1 MQKKS
6 DENNAVD
13 KVVQLMID
21 SAKTSPFPANTK
33 LTLVI
38 SWGELYLKI
47 PKALE
52 DTKPRNI
59 KELTQ
64 IIKENNDVSLSFNA
78 DDIEIIADEHVS
90 IHAVDES

>member
-1 MQKKS
+1 
-6 DENNAVD
+6 
-13 KVVQLMID
+13 
-21 SAKTSPFPANTK
+21 

-52 DTKPRNI
+52 DTKPRSI

-64 IIKENNDVSLSFNA
+64 IIKENNDVRLSFNP
-78 DDIEIIADEHVS
+78 DDIESIADEHVS
-90 IHAVDES
+90 IHAVDQS